1 MGKSAAYHG
10 RGIPFRLRRL
20 RFSASCTKPAG
31 KCRRAFFV
39 SAGTHG
45 RGQAV
50 LMRQGT
56 NAAIAFRSFVSEA
69 CFTLQST
76 DVAILRLAVSLR
88 KRRSC
93 VKGRCGCVLSP
104 CSRLASWRLCAKA
117 ALARPWMPRRIMKC
131 GVSVGYEPL
140 CGREGSLPMRSAA
153 AHFFGTYRTK
163 CDSAASFSCMY
174 FKGEGSVALSRACA
188 AQEARTWVVLLHR
201 RHEKGRSESRPSIAF
216 CGSRNRC
223 SCTAGLL
230 VPAGCAPYA
239 SLRCILM

>member
-76 DVAILRLAVSLR
+76 DVAILRLAASLR

-93 VKGRCGCVLSP
+93 VKGQCGCVLSP
-104 CSRLASWRLCAKA
+104 CSRFASWRLCAK
-117 ALARPWMPRRIMKC
+117 ALARPWMPRRIMRC

-140 CGREGSLPMRSAA
+140 YGREGSFRARFCSSA
-153 AHFFGTYRTK
+153 
-163 CDSAASFSCMY
+163 
-174 FKGEGSVALSRACA
+174 L
-188 AQEARTWVVLLHR
+188 
-201 RHEKGRSESRPSIAF
+201 AF
-216 CGSRNRC
+216 CTKRINGNR
-223 SCTAGLL
+223 
-230 VPAGCAPYA
+230 
-239 SLRCILM
+239 

>member
-45 RGQAV
+45 RGQAA
-50 LMRQGT
+50 LMRQ
-56 NAAIAFRSFVSEA
+56 
-69 CFTLQST
+69 
-76 DVAILRLAVSLR
+76 
-88 KRRSC
+88 SC
-93 VKGRCGCVLSP
+93 VKGRCGCVLFP
-104 CSRLASWRLCAKA
+104 CSRLASWRLCAK

-153 AHFFGTYRTK
+153 ARFFGTYRTK